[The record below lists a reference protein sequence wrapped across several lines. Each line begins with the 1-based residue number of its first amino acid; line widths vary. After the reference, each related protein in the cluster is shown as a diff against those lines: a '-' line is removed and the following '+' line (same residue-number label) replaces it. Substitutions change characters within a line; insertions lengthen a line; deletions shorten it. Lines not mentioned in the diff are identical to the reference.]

1 MPKNMSKD
9 IKTEIPGRDDNDSLS
24 AGNQTE
30 NEKSG
35 VVAGG
40 CNSETDAQDET
51 PGLEVPEDDSDI
63 DEPMFYDSIYGGKTL
78 YFNLV
83 TQEEQALSMGRSAT
97 RLSRAMTRARMNK
110 AGSGSCKN

>member
-9 IKTEIPGRDDNDSLS
+9 IKTEIPGKDDNDSLS
-24 AGNQTE
+24 AGNQIK

-35 VVAGG
+35 VAAGG
-40 CNSETDAQDET
+40 CDSETGAQDET
-51 PGLEVPEDDSDI
+51 PGLEVPEDDSGL
-63 DEPMFYDSIYGGKTL
+63 DEPMFYDSIYGGKTRYL
-78 YFNLV
+78 DFA
-83 TQEEQALSMGRSAT
+83 TPEEQALSMGRSAT